1 MAARCPNAD
10 CGWVGTASQVYDG
23 GRCPECFDAVFYDG
37 NPKASEPIASAH
49 INRPEFLRR
58 VLIAFRGVDLHDEH
72 GRFLEETLLTLKAGQ
87 GISRKTEAALCRA
100 VIRHKDG
107 LADQPL
113 IEYAER
119 NRG

>member
-1 MAARCPNAD
+1 MAARCPNVD
-10 CGWVGTASQVYDG
+10 CGWVGTSAGVVDG
-23 GRCPECFDAVFYDG
+23 GRCPECLDIVHYDG
-37 NPKASEPIASAH
+37 AKITAQPIASAH
-49 INRPEFLRR
+49 INRSEFLRR
-58 VLIAFRGVDLHDEH
+58 VLIAFNGVDLHDEH

-87 GISRKTEAALCRA
+87 GITRKTEAALCRA
-100 VIRHKDG
+100 VIRHKDW